1 MKQPASS
8 MSTIRNTIV
17 NNVGKKVQI
26 RTNLGRNRYDV
37 SEGIID
43 QTYPCVFL
51 VKLDNNTSSD
61 AAKTISYSYTDV
73 LTREVELVF

>member
-8 MSTIRNTIV
+8 MSSIRNTIV

-37 SEGIID
+37 SEGVID

-51 VKLDNNTSSD
+51 VKIDNTSTEP
-61 AAKTISYSYTDV
+61 AKTISYSYTDV

>member
-26 RTNLGRNRYDV
+26 KTNLGRNRYDV
-37 SEGIID
+37 SEGVID

-51 VKLDNNTSSD
+51 VKLDDTQNDTI
-61 AAKTISYSYTDV
+61 KTISYSYTDV